1 MTAVAPF
8 SSVSSD
14 SATRA
19 RLAFEAGQGARNS
32 GRIKRNS
39 ILLLVL
45 VFYILCWRLAEVDL
59 ARLVSGLPKLGSWLA
74 QAWPPKLE
82 EMPLFL
88 QRMAETV
95 AMAAIG
101 TTAATL
107 LAIPMAVLASRNITP
122 FPRLYLP
129 ARWFLNALRGIDS
142 FVFALLFVAAVGLG
156 PFAGVIGIALHTW
169 GSAAKFFAD
178 HIESA
183 PMGPL
188 EAVRTTGAGRY
199 SAILYALLPDVLP
212 VLLSTTLF
220 WWEFNV
226 RASTVL
232 GVVGAGGIGLELK
245 NSMDLLDFSRLFT
258 IIALILLVVTVLDQF
273 SSWLRKRLI

>member
-1 MTAVAPF
+1 MAGAN
-8 SSVSSD
+8 
-14 SATRA
+14 AA
-19 RLAFEAGQGARNS
+19 QAQRLFENRLRGNPR
-32 GRIKRNS
+32 GRLKLAA
-39 ILLLVL
+39 ILCGVLL
-45 VFYILCWRLAEVDL
+45 FYIVCWRLAQVDPVK
-59 ARLVSGLPKLGSWLA
+59 LVNGLPKLGHWLA
-74 QAWPPKLE
+74 QAWPPNLAE
-82 EMPLFL
+82 LPLFGL
-88 QRMAETV
+88 RIAETV

-101 TTAATL
+101 TTIATL

-122 FPRLYLP
+122 FPRLYYP

-156 PFAGVIGIALHTW
+156 PFAGVLGIALHTW

-178 HIESA
+178 HIENA
-183 PMGPL
+183 QLGPL
-188 EAVRTTGAGRY
+188 EAVRTTGAGRGT
-199 SAILYALLPDVLP
+199 AIVFALLPDILP

-245 NSMDLLDFSRLFT
+245 NSMDLLDFPRLFT
-258 IIALILLVVTVLDQF
+258 IIALILIVVTVLDQL
-273 SSWLRKRLI
+273 SGWLRKRLV